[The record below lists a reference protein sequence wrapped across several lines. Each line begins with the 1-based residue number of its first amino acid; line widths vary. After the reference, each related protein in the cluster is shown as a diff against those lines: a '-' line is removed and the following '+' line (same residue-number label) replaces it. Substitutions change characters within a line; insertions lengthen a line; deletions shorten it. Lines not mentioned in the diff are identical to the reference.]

1 MAQRRIGQEKLR
13 LNHSDERRRS
23 SLDEIDGLIDWAPL
37 AQALSGVYAAAKGEP
52 AWPPLALFK
61 ALLLAVW
68 YDLSDVKLAEA
79 LDDRGGVFFAHGATH
94 RIKGGC
100 IGADSTT
107 AGCTSGTL
115 SNVTAATARG
125 SADLHRQRANAR
137 QSHNGFFPAQ
147 AGRPESLSRVDSRRR
162 GL

>member
-1 MAQRRIGQEKLR
+1 MRERRLIRLDFGDIRKCGARMAQRRIGQEKLR

-23 SLDEIDGLIDWAPL
+23 SLDEIDALIDWAPL

-79 LDDRGGVFFAHGATH
+79 LDD
-94 RIKGGC
+94 
-100 IGADSTT
+100 
-107 AGCTSGTL
+107 
-115 SNVTAATARG
+115 
-125 SADLHRQRANAR
+125 
-137 QSHNGFFPAQ
+137 P
-147 AGRPESLSRVDSRRR
+147 
-162 GL
+162 